1 MLDIRLSLL
10 GLLLVAVPSQAQQ
23 PASSGAQA
31 VPSYVLVRKLSDTD
45 VVKKREGGF
54 FTGLPE
60 ISSDPVAGQGF
71 GLRGSYYNNG
81 KRSDPLFA
89 YTPYREKFTVNAQ
102 FTTGQAR

>member
-23 PASSGAQA
+23 PTSSGAQA

-54 FTGLPE
+54 FTGHLIRPC
-60 ISSDPVAGQGF
+60 GWTGF
-71 GLRGSYYNNG
+71 WTSWKL
-81 KRSDPLFA
+81 L
-89 YTPYREKFTVNAQ
+89 Q
-102 FTTGQAR
+102 